1 MVDVALKL
9 FFSGFLLG
17 QKTVSLSIVGNG
29 EVLLRQSRSLVSVE
43 YEQIAT
49 CVRDDILAQVDKD
62 VVALVYCVTA
72 DRSIQL

>member
-17 QKTVSLSIVGNG
+17 QKTASLSTVGIG
-29 EVLLRQSRSLVSVE
+29 EVLLRRSRSLVSVK

-49 CVRDDILAQVDKD
+49 CVRDNIFAQVYKD
-62 VVALVYCVTA
+62 VVALVDCVAA
-72 DRSIQL
+72 DRRVQL